1 MITKNYLLARIVND
15 EDVQDEILD
24 RLEQMEVIISY
35 LEDEIK
41 KLQKPAKKVT
51 KAKKWKTHHEN

>member
-41 KLQKPAKKVT
+41 KLQKPVKKTT
-51 KAKKWKTHHEN
+51 KKTTKKGEK

>member
-51 KAKKWKTHHEN
+51 KAKK

>member
-15 EDVQDEILD
+15 EDVQDEIID
-24 RLEQMEVIISY
+24 ILEQMEVIISY

-41 KLQKPAKKVT
+41 KLQKPVKKTT
-51 KAKKWKTHHEN
+51 KKTTKKGEK